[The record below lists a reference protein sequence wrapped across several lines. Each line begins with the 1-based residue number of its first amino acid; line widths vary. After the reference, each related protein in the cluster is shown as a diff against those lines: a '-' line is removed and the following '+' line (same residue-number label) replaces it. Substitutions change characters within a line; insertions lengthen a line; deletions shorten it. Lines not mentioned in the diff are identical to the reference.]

1 MKISLKY
8 FLFTISF
15 TTSAF
20 ISFSQDNPVITKVAK
35 FKPPVVKTFLGTN
48 QNGAL
53 VTTDQASQL
62 LSLPLKIIDDKNNE
76 YAIDSYQFLY
86 RRKGVTEDEQ
96 TGKAQVSFTI
106 VSDRFF
112 ATPLPK
118 VWVDNIKGNLKK
130 EEQLYYF
137 DIVVKDKQGR
147 KFSAPELK
155 ITIQ

>member
-1 MKISLKY
+1 MKIYLKCF
-8 FLFTISF
+8 FLTILFS
-15 TTSAF
+15 TGAF

-35 FKPPVVKTFLGTN
+35 FKPPVVKTFLGAN
-48 QNGAL
+48 QNDASVTIEQAAQL
-53 VTTDQASQL
+53 V
-62 LSLPLKIIDDKNNE
+62 SLPLKIIDDKNNE

-86 RRKGVTEDEQ
+86 RRKGVTEDTQ
-96 TGKAQVSFTI
+96 GKAQVSFTI

-118 VWVDNIKGNLKK
+118 VWIDNIKGNLKK